1 MDTKLA
7 FDANNL
13 LVVDTFIDIDC
24 LMEKDM
30 VITPIREISYCFAQ
44 WFKSVLGLQF
54 KEFQDRTCFYLLV
67 LVSIDF

>member
-30 VITPIREISYCFAQ
+30 VITPIREISYCFAH
-44 WFKSVLGLQF
+44 WFKRVLGLQF
-54 KEFQDRTCFYLLV
+54 KEF
-67 LVSIDF
+67 

>member
-30 VITPIREISYCFAQ
+30 VITPIREISYCFAH
-44 WFKSVLGLQF
+44 WLKRVLGLQF
-54 KEFQDRTCFYLLV
+54 KEF
-67 LVSIDF
+67 